1 MEATTTDVTTDE
13 QLAAVLARR
22 GESDRA
28 WQLAQDACRSL
39 YDRHARLLLSFL
51 ATRVGLHDAEDVQQL
66 VWQRIWQSGAG
77 GFQGGNFRAWLYQ
90 IARNAIIDLARKK
103 KHQPLG
109 EVEPADLRPQEAG
122 ARLEQEER
130 SQALSH
136 CLEKLEEA
144 MALLVRARL
153 AGESYE
159 AVCAR
164 MQLTPARAH
173 KLFHTAKEQ
182 LQTCMERT

>member
-1 MEATTTDVTTDE
+1 MDATQTDVTTDE

-39 YDRHARLLLSFL
+39 YDRHARLLLAFL
-51 ATRVGLHDAEDVQQL
+51 TPRVGVHDAEDVQQL

-90 IARNAIIDLARKK
+90 IARNAVIDLARKK
-103 KHQPLG
+103 KHESLG
-109 EVEPADLRPQEAG
+109 DVEPADSRPQDAG

-153 AGESYE
+153 AGESYD